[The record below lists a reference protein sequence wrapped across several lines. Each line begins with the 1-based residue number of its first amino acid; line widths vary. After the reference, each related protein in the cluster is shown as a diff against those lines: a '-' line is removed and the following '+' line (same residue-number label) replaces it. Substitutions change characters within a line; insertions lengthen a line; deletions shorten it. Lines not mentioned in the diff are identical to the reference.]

1 MRLLLVLGAALVF
14 APTAIAHTDA
24 ASLRLEWPAQG
35 TVTSGFG
42 RDGTRWHP
50 GIDIGTLYSLD
61 ITAAAPG
68 RVLRVGEQTGYEGY
82 GNVVEVNVGG
92 GFTLLYA
99 HLAGESVH
107 RGDWVV
113 AGERLGIA
121 GCTGWCTGTHLHLE
135 LRYRGVATDPSLLL
149 G

>member
-1 MRLLLVLGAALVF
+1 MRLLLVLAAALVF
-14 APTAIAHTDA
+14 APAAVAHTDV
-24 ASLRLEWPAQG
+24 ASLRLAWPAQG

-42 RDGTRWHP
+42 LDGARWHP
-50 GIDIGTLYSLD
+50 GIDIGTLRALE

-99 HLAGESVH
+99 HLAAEFVRRGE
-107 RGDWVV
+107 WVV
-113 AGERLGIA
+113 AGERLGTA
-121 GCTGWCTGTHLHLE
+121 GCTGWCTGTHLHFE
-135 LRYRGVATDPSLLL
+135 LRYRGVARDPSLLL

>member
-1 MRLLLVLGAALVF
+1 MRLPVVLAAALAF
-14 APTAIAHTDA
+14 APTAVAHTDTT
-24 ASLRLEWPAQG
+24 SLRLEWPAQG
-35 TVTSGFG
+35 IVTAGFG
-42 RDGTRWHP
+42 RDDARWHP
-50 GIDIGTLYSLD
+50 GIDIGTLRSLD

-82 GNVVEVNVGG
+82 GNVVEVDVGG

-99 HLAGESVH
+99 HLADEAVH

-113 AGERLGIA
+113 AGERLGTA
-121 GCTGWCTGTHLHLE
+121 GCTGWCTGTHLHFE
-135 LRYRGVATDPSLLL
+135 LRHRGVAADPSLLL